1 MPSYVSVVNRQK
13 SNKNS
18 NCHQY
23 IIKQKINNKKRR
35 NKLRQIETPI
45 PRLLGAITNTLETT
59 NVLHVSPG

>member
-23 IIKQKINNKKRR
+23 IKKKINNKKRR

-45 PRLLGAITNTLETT
+45 SRLLGAITNTLETT

>member
-23 IIKQKINNKKRR
+23 IKKKINNKKRR

-45 PRLLGAITNTLETT
+45 PRLLGTITNTLETT